1 GLFPANAVGDD
12 IEIYTDE
19 SRSEVA
25 HTLHMLRQQGKHRP
39 GVPNRSLADFIAP
52 RETGLKDWIGA
63 FAVTGGLGAADKIAE
78 VKADNDD
85 YNAILLEALADRFAE
100 AFAERLHERVRRE
113 HWGYA
118 PNEDLDNEALIK
130 ERYDGI
136 RPAPGYPACPDH
148 TEKQTLWRLLD

>member
-1 GLFPANAVGDD
+1 NPATGEVARKLYDEAQEMLDHIIEEKWLTEKGVNGLFPANAVGDD
-12 IEIYTDE
+12 IAIYTDE
-19 SRSEVA
+19 SRSEVS
-25 HTLHMLRQQGKHRP
+25 HTLHMLRQQGKKSP

-78 VKADNDD
+78 FKADNDD

-118 PNEDLDNEALIK
+118 PNE
-130 ERYDGI
+130 
-136 RPAPGYPACPDH
+136 
-148 TEKQTLWRLLD
+148 